1 MPLLETLTD
10 ASEEI
15 LLQDNVGRTFK
26 ITMCD
31 EDGEE
36 FPAEEEESNGV
47 IHERTVEE
55 DIT

>member
-31 EDGEE
+31 EDGED
-36 FPAEEEESNGV
+36 FPAEEESNGV